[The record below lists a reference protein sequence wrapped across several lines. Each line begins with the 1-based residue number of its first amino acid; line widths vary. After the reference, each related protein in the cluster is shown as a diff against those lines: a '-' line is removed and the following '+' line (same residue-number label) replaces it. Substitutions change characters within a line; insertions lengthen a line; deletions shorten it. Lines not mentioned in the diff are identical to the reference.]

1 MKLHLPKTLL
11 AAVLAL
17 APCASGATTY
27 GWDNDNGVPTASVD
41 GGTATAIDYT
51 TTADN
56 ASGDVTA
63 TGPTSYTQT
72 GPITSL
78 TAGGYDVKLQ
88 LTLDNEL
95 SGTLTAASLW
105 LTGTTGDNGQP
116 TDKQFTV
123 GTSDG
128 QARISADA
136 LYLVGSQ
143 MKLTSTSSA
152 ALEGTKDIFIGWTR
166 SGLAAASNAAIYAT
180 ETTTITQDINVVDS
194 AVSIAGSGSKIAVQG
209 GSTLTLSGNINA
221 EGKTLVVTGYSSSG
235 TLKLSGTNSI
245 GDFYLSGSPDSNKY
259 GGPGYG
265 VKLVLSAGTTTIGNL
280 VTERVNDNNENSIR
294 IENGAKLVLTGTV
307 TPKVKDQGASLLM
320 VDAGGE
326 LSFSETFDGELTQ
339 YLSLSGEGTVSNA
352 GSLSISGSMSL
363 SKAIENTGT
372 ITFKNGA
379 VIDLSGYTATKDT
392 LDTSRTELQ
401 TLATTYTLVKNDDT
415 GASVD
420 IASGATVTFNLSGQA
435 QTNLTWTGDKT
446 AVYSE
451 EKVYNIAVG
460 GSAGYNT
467 VKTEFGTN
475 TGYIN
480 VLGTLTGLNEAPAYA
495 VKGTGTVEITG
506 TLKQPANLSEFAGT
520 LQIASGGELKLEN
533 TPAIIADVDHIEVLT
548 GGKLQAWATTVN
560 KNIILDGGTLFGA
573 MDSTWT
579 GDIEIKTASKL
590 QAPDA
595 ADKTTTIRGNI
606 TGDGNITKTGAGTLK
621 VESDISSNQ
630 SVVVESGT
638 FELAGNATL
647 AVATTIKTG
656 ATLALNSNTTA
667 TGTLSGQGTVK
678 NAGSTAASVTLKN
691 DFSGT
696 LSASSG
702 ELSAQWRDASDA
714 GTSGRTLASVAA
726 NGGDLTVTNVG
737 SSGISIT
744 DIEIGAG
751 RTVGVY
757 TGDTA
762 SDKSV
767 ISLKGEL
774 TAGEGSGLKAGLS
787 TLRGSSLTLNS
798 SLDLGGNS
806 LYIIDTKLSG
816 DVLNWADGDSITLF
830 TNVGSWGGYDL
841 GVLDSV
847 DDISWIF
854 SNVGEWDN
862 RYNYT
867 LSSVVKDSVGSI
879 ILNRSEVPE
888 PGTATLSL
896 LALAGL
902 CSRRRRGK

>member
-1 MKLHLPKTLL
+1 MKLHLPKILL

-17 APCASGATTY
+17 VPCAAGATTY
-27 GWDNDNGVPTASVD
+27 GWDNGAPTATVD
-41 GGTATAIDYT
+41 GGTAAIAYP
-51 TTADN
+51 TTATDAAGN
-56 ASGDVTA
+56 VTA
-63 TGPTSYTQT
+63 TGTDPLFYNQT
-72 GPITSL
+72 GDITSL
-78 TAGGYDVKLQ
+78 SADGYDVKLQ
-88 LTLDNEL
+88 LNGSAL
-95 SGTLTAASLW
+95 SGSLTADSLW
-105 LTGTTGDNGQP
+105 LTG
-116 TDKQFTV
+116 DKVFTA
-123 GTSDG
+123 GTG
-128 QARISADA
+128 QAQITTSA

-143 MKLTSTSSA
+143 MKLTSTSST
-152 ALEGTKDIFIGWTR
+152 ALQNVGEIFIGWTS
-166 SGLAAASNAAIYAT
+166 SGTAAATNAAIYAT
-180 ETTTITQDINVVDS
+180 ETTTITRDITVVDS
-194 AVSIAGSGSKIAVQG
+194 GVTGAGKGAKITVKG
-209 GSTLTLSGNINA
+209 GQTLTLEGNIIA
-221 EGKTLVVTGYSSSG
+221 SGKTLTLTGLNDNNGSG
-235 TLKLSGTNSI
+235 ILSLKGSDNNIETL
-245 GDFYLSGSPDSNKY
+245 YLSGSPSSY
-259 GGPGYG
+259 GGNGYS
-265 VKLVLSAGTTTIGNL
+265 VQVLLESGSKTTIGTLSANK
-280 VTERVNDNNENSIR
+280 VNVNENSIR
-294 IENGAKLVLTGTV
+294 VKNGAQLILTTGIQTSL
-307 TPKVKDQGASLLM
+307 GADISSGSSLLM
-320 VDAGGE
+320 VDEGGT
-326 LSFSETFDGELTQ
+326 LTFSSGFNGEFDQ
-339 YLSLSGEGTVSNA
+339 YLSLSGAGTVSNA

-363 SKAIENTGT
+363 SNAIKNTGT

-379 VIDLSGYTATKDT
+379 AIELGGLTATQVT
-392 LDTSRTELQ
+392 LDESLTGLQ
-401 TLATTYTLVKNDDT
+401 TLTTTYSLVANTGTGQVIKAGDANITLKL
-415 GASVD
+415 
-420 IASGATVTFNLSGQA
+420 SGAAQNNFTWSGD
-435 QTNLTWTGDKT
+435 NS
-446 AVYSE
+446 AVSRIDSI
-451 EKVYNIAVG
+451 VYNIAVG

-480 VLGTLTGLNEAPAYA
+480 VLGTLTGLSEAPAYA
-495 VKGTGTVEITG
+495 VKGNGIVEITADI
-506 TLKQPANLSEFAGT
+506 TEPSNLNEFAGT
-520 LQIASGGELKLEN
+520 IQITSGTLKLNDHPEK
-533 TPAIIADVDHIEVLT
+533 IAAARHVEVLT
-548 GGKLQAWATTVN
+548 GGTLQAWSGTSVEVN
-560 KNIILDGGTLFGA
+560 KDIILNGGTLFGA
-573 MDSTWT
+573 ANSIWT
-579 GDIEIKTASKL
+579 GDIEIKTASFL

-702 ELSAQWRDASDA
+702 ELSAQWSDASDV

-726 NGGDLTVTNVG
+726 TGGNLTVTNVG

-798 SLDLGGNS
+798 FLDLGGNS

-902 CSRRRRGK
+902 CSRRRRKK